1 MQYRTLF
8 SFPFFHNVN
17 TAIKA
22 ENYLIMKG
30 LFKMANYNR
39 TIMSSLWSKK
49 TFRKLTPKEKV
60 FYFLIHTGEI
70 TSDTSVFPCLLD
82 DCALFCGVSVNEI
95 KKMIT
100 RFEELGLIV
109 YDDEAEE
116 ICVLDYF
123 ENHEPAGGITYE
135 MYRKDFAK
143 ISSEQ
148 IFKTLVDNSKNYC
161 ISMPFFA
168 ALQDFVPELKEKD
181 FNIKKSDKTVDEIR
195 SAALRGRTKAKS
207 KISAMVCEEQMETA
221 EEIDVDVDT
230 AVGELPF

>member
-1 MQYRTLF
+1 
-8 SFPFFHNVN
+8 
-17 TAIKA
+17 
-22 ENYLIMKG
+22 
-30 LFKMANYNR
+30 MANYNR
-39 TIMSSLWSKK
+39 TIVSSLWSKK

-60 FYFLIHTGEI
+60 FYFLLHTGEI

-82 DCALFCGVSVNEI
+82 DCALYCGVSVNEI

-100 RFEELGLIV
+100 RFEELGLI
-109 YDDEAEE
+109 YFDHEAEE

-143 ISSEQ
+143 ITSAQVFE
-148 IFKTLVDNSKNYC
+148 TLVENSKNYC

-168 ALQDFVPELKEKD
+168 ALQDFVPDLKEED

-207 KISAMVCEEQMETA
+207 KIGPADCKETTKA
-221 EEIDVDVDT
+221 FEVIADEDYVT
-230 AVGELPF
+230 ELPF